1 MSQFQFD
8 NSALAALLPNFRPSD
23 FWFLHRQF
31 NPAYGLFTNL
41 FLQEQSV
48 FPPTQ
53 LQDLTIATRPVT
65 FAGLFI
71 PSAGETGGFSWGF
84 APFANTASMQ
94 CDAAGLLTVNA
105 GAPTGTDDRVTGSV
119 QLPINRQSFVVMA
132 VNPGRALLNL
142 WVNGR
147 RVLRVVSP
155 NGQLRSGAWAT
166 INAPGTTYRTLTGEG
181 YTVLAGVRAAV
192 FLNQLPRAF
201 N

>member
-1 MSQFQFD
+1 MSQFDFD
-8 NSALAALLPNFRPSD
+8 KSALAALLPNFRPSD

-41 FLQEQSV
+41 FLQEQTV

-53 LQDLTIATRPVT
+53 IADLTIATRPVT

-71 PSAGETGGFSWGF
+71 PSAGETGGFTWGF
-84 APFANTASMQ
+84 NPFANTAWMQ
-94 CDAAGLLTVNA
+94 CDDTGLLSVNA
-105 GAPTGTDDRVTGSV
+105 GAPTGTDDRVQGTV
-119 QLPINRQSFVVMA
+119 QLPMNRQSFVVMA

-147 RVLRVVSP
+147 RKLRVVSP
-155 NGQLRSGAWAT
+155 NGQLRSASWAA
-166 INAPGTTYRTLTGEG
+166 INAPGSTYRTLTGEG